1 MNYLSLYR
9 KYRPKSFADVVGQ
22 EYIVKILKNSI
33 KNNQVA
39 NAYVFAGTKGTGKT
53 SIAKIYAN
61 AINCLNNK
69 DGDACG
75 QCEICKDFANNQVM
89 DVLELDA
96 ASNNGVDEIRQIND
110 AAMFLPTKFG
120 KKVYIIDEA
129 HMLTTQA

>member
-1 MNYLSLYR
+1 MAYLSLYR
-9 KYRPKSFADVVGQ
+9 KYRPKKFADVIGQ

-61 AINCLNNK
+61 AINCLHNE
-69 DGDACG
+69 DGDVCG
-75 QCEICKDFANNQVM
+75 QCVVCKDFINNQVM
-89 DVLELDA
+89 DVVELDG
-96 ASNNGVDEIRQIND
+96 ASNNGVDEVRQIND
-110 AAMFLPTKFG
+110 AAMFLPAKLN